1 MQRKEAKM
9 AQTTAVEHA
18 DVLIIGAGISGLGAA
33 CHLQRECPQKSY
45 LILEGREAI
54 GGTWDL
60 FRYPG
65 IRSDSDLYTY
75 GYDFK
80 PWYGQPIATAPEI
93 LRYLQ
98 EVVEENA
105 LEPHIRFGQR
115 VLNATWSTSD
125 ARWTLET
132 QSRDGATRHFTG
144 NFLFLCQG
152 YYNYQAG
159 YRPHFPGEEK
169 FKGLIIHPQQWPA
182 DLDYTGKR
190 MVVIGSGATAAT
202 IVPAVADGVAH
213 VTQLQ
218 RSPSYYMPFDNREE
232 DDLTK
237 QLRALDVPKE
247 WIHGIKLRKAL
258 AESRVFTERALNEP
272 EAVRQELLD
281 ATAALLPKEYD
292 IATHFTPRYNPW
304 KERLCLLPEGDLLK
318 AVASG
323 KASVVTDQI
332 ECFVEEGILLQSG
345 QTLAADIVVCATGIE
360 LCATGNIEFAV
371 DDRPVEIPEA
381 WTYKGIM
388 ISDLPNL
395 AWTFGYIRSSWTL
408 RADLIAH
415 YVCRLLNHMDAIGVR
430 QCTPRLRAEDQNMI
444 AKPFIDPADFAPG
457 YMRRGGG
464 RLPKQGDRD
473 PWVNCQNYY
482 TEKELLPHASF
493 DDGVLQF
500 TVPKEVEEIFADW
513 RGKVVFHEDPST
525 PTIDEWSEV

>member
-1 MQRKEAKM
+1 M
-9 AQTTAVEHA
+9 AQTTEVEHR
-18 DVLIIGAGISGLGAA
+18 DVIIIGAGISGLGAA
-33 CHLQRECPQKSY
+33 CHLQHECPQKSY

-105 LEPHIRFGQR
+105 LAPHIRFGQR
-115 VLNATWSTSD
+115 VLNATWSTHD

-132 QSRDGATRHFTG
+132 QTRDGETRHFTG
-144 NFLFLCQG
+144 NFLFMCQG

-159 YRPHFPGEEK
+159 YRPHFPGEEN

-182 DLDYTGKR
+182 DLDYSGKR

-202 IVPAVADGVAH
+202 IVPAVADRVAH

-218 RSPSYYMPFDNREE
+218 RSPSYYLPVDNREE

-258 AESRVFTERALNEP
+258 AEGRIFTERALTEP
-272 EAVRQELLD
+272 DVVRQELL
-281 ATAALLPKEYD
+281 AMTTALLPKEYD
-292 IATHFTPRYNPW
+292 INTHFTPRYDPW

-318 AVASG
+318 AVATG

-332 ECFVEEGILLQSG
+332 ECFVEAGILLQSG
-345 QTLAADIVVCATGIE
+345 QTLEADIVVSATGIE
-360 LCATGNIEFAV
+360 LCATGNIEFTI
-371 DDRPVEIPEA
+371 DDRPLPIA
-381 WTYKGIM
+381 DCWTYKGIM
-388 ISDLPNL
+388 LSDVPNL
-395 AWTFGYIRSSWTL
+395 AWIFGYIRSSWTL
-408 RADLIAH
+408 RSDLVAH
-415 YVCRLLNHMDAIGVR
+415 YLCRLLNHMDGIGTR
-430 QCTPRLRAEDQNMI
+430 QCTPRLRREDQTMT

-457 YMRRGGG
+457 YMRRGVG
-464 RLPKQGDRD
+464 RLPKQGDRE
-473 PWVNCQNYY
+473 PWINSQNYY
-482 TEKELLPHASF
+482 TEKELLPQASF

-500 TVPKEVEEIFADW
+500 TAPKEVEEIFANW
-513 RGKVVFHEDPST
+513 QGKVVFQEDPST
-525 PTIDEWSEV
+525 PTIDEWREV